1 MSTLPSHIGLVT
13 LAFSLMLVAAAPGC
27 SDDRPALRDGSIS
40 DVSAPADAS
49 GPMSGCPAVTGPIDP
64 TMLIDDFEHATSAAP
79 LIAGRAGIW
88 WASGDPTPTAIMQ
101 PFGDAPPEL
110 LPGGRCGSLRALHV
124 TGSGF
129 LDWGSQVVLS
139 LHEGQNASGVFEEQ
153 PYDAR
158 ARGYQGIS
166 FLARVGSTSITTV
179 RFAVSDEYAR
189 PEAGLCVPNGTQ
201 ANNCYDTFGVPLD
214 AVLTTDWKEIQIPFS
229 GLAQRNF
236 GLQGGALPDT
246 AKLYDVGFTFP
257 GKVIFDF
264 WVDDI
269 RFY

>member
-1 MSTLPSHIGLVT
+1 MSTLPSHRGLVT
-13 LAFSLMLVAAAPGC
+13 LAFSLMLVATAPGC

-49 GPMSGCPAVTGPIDP
+49 DPMPGCPAATGPIDP

-88 WASGDPTPTAIMQ
+88 WAFGDPTPTAIMQ

-139 LHEGQNASGVFEEQ
+139 LHEGQNAAGVYEEQ

-179 RFAVSDEYAR
+179 RFALSDEYAR
-189 PEAGLCVPNGTQ
+189 PEAGLCVPNGAQ

-214 AVLTTDWKEIQIPFS
+214 AVLTTDWKEIQIPFT

-257 GKVIFDF
+257 GKVVFDL